1 MALNFCLQRHLLNVY
16 FYMLCDLSDLSS
28 RIDSVSTRCLMRNT
42 RSEIQSWIVLS
53 LNVDHNMQRIFCKF
67 RLPQTAKKTRK
78 RIEELKV
85 IYWLINLIRT

>member
-1 MALNFCLQRHLLNVY
+1 
-16 FYMLCDLSDLSS
+16 
-28 RIDSVSTRCLMRNT
+28 MRNT
-42 RSEIQSWIVLS
+42 RSEIQSGIVLS
-53 LNVDHNMQRIFCKF
+53 LNVDHSMQRIFCKF